1 MAWRQARTCNMNKI
15 GIHVH
20 GLYKD
25 VRVLAK
31 INMRT
36 KKYQSAGY
44 VFCIYMA

>member
-1 MAWRQARTCNMNKI
+1 MAWRQVHVHDVNKI

-25 VRVLAK
+25 VRVLEK
-31 INMRT
+31 INMHT